1 MEQNTL
7 SLQVELFLN
16 NIKKLEEALTSEKEK
31 NKKIANE
38 YLKIRQTLQDTA
50 QKYQTAYQNLKN
62 QYLKQ
67 QSIITQ
73 ERQKTT
79 GEFQKNESLQKR
91 INSLIAEIDQYK
103 NSYSELLEK
112 ENKAK
117 LLIQEVEKLQFTLQ
131 ELRSVNYKQKVEV
144 EGYQR
149 QNIELRTKLNHSLSE
164 YSKLQGEFLSSDQK
178 LKNQYADWQKRETL
192 IRNELNQKTEA
203 AVKELL
209 EKTTK
214 IEQELTEAK
223 SVIFQQSQIIANH
236 ESDQRENTLAREA
249 VNQNLRQKLQLSEA
263 QKTKLEQ
270 EVSLLKFEIEKLKLS
285 EATLVQENK
294 KNLLMEQIR
303 FENELREAKK
313 QRLNTDANIKYKI
326 KVEKIN
332 KTSTPKKSNDPLNDL
347 SIGNA

>member
-112 ENKAK
+112 ENKAAIAALK
-117 LLIQEVEKLQFTLQ
+117 EV
-131 ELRSVNYKQKVEV
+131 
-144 EGYQR
+144 
-149 QNIELRTKLNHSLSE
+149 
-164 YSKLQGEFLSSDQK
+164 
-178 LKNQYADWQKRETL
+178 LK
-192 IRNELNQKTEA
+192 
-203 AVKELL
+203 
-209 EKTTK
+209 
-214 IEQELTEAK
+214 
-223 SVIFQQSQIIANH
+223 
-236 ESDQRENTLAREA
+236 
-249 VNQNLRQKLQLSEA
+249 
-263 QKTKLEQ
+263 
-270 EVSLLKFEIEKLKLS
+270 EIP
-285 EATLVQENK
+285 AH
-294 KNLLMEQIR
+294 
-303 FENELREAKK
+303 
-313 QRLNTDANIKYKI
+313 
-326 KVEKIN
+326 
-332 KTSTPKKSNDPLNDL
+332 
-347 SIGNA
+347 G